1 MFYGN
6 EAGVLSCSS
15 GIDLCRLLLLLLLLF
30 LSGKENRTVHGCKTH
45 SALSGCL
52 GEEEEEEENITG
64 TLSFFFI
71 VKHARRGSMLLYIYS
86 RHS

>member
-30 LSGKENRTVHGCKTH
+30 LSGKENRTVHGYKTH

-52 GEEEEEEENITG
+52 GEEEEEYIKC